1 MATKA
6 LEKFQ
11 EQLKSIKDN
20 EAFTKSDTNKDLK
33 KVRQNIKQMV
43 SSISSSIKGQDIMST
58 KVFLADEV
66 AQMRF
71 LNNAYLNVKA
81 IDRLIDRVELHG
93 NKYITALEKNQDKEI
108 LKVAKKHISTSKKS
122 SKESASATRLEKEL
136 AKLKEMDYFT
146 CSESD
151 CSCNDVFL
159 CGCSESDCSC
169 SESDNEIDEKTV
181 KRLRKLNRQL
191 RASNKKEKKEICNKS
206 VCFRVPSKL
215 AQAEVVFDDDT
226 DSASSSEDFDYESF
240 KSLLKQS
247 NTRLENMSDS
257 SKISMVFKNLK
268 TMYNKLSY
276 TNRNKFTSQMELL
289 DALYN

>member
-43 SSISSSIKGQDIMST
+43 SSISSSIKGKDIYDAQA
-58 KVFLADEV
+58 FLEEEV
-66 AQMRF
+66 IEMRI
-71 LNNAYLNVKA
+71 LNDMHLKVKA

-122 SKESASATRLEKEL
+122 SKDEKEL

>member
-6 LEKFQ
+6 FEKFQ

-33 KVRQNIKQMV
+33 KVRQEIKQIV
-43 SSISSSIKGQDIMST
+43 SSILSSVKGQDIDNARI
-58 KVFLADEV
+58 FLADEI

-71 LNNAYLNVKA
+71 LNNAYLKVKA
-81 IDRLIDRVELHG
+81 IDRLIDRAEIHG
-93 NKYITALEKNQDKEI
+93 NKYIVALEKNQEKEI

-159 CGCSESDCSC
+159 CDCSESECSC

-191 RASNKKEKKEICNKS
+191 RASSKKENKKERVSFK
-206 VCFRVPSKL
+206 VPSKL

-257 SKISMVFKNLK
+257 SKINLVFKNLK
-268 TMYNKLSY
+268 SMYNKLSY

>member
-1 MATKA
+1 MAAKA

-20 EAFTKSDTNKDLK
+20 DAFTKSDTNKDLK

-43 SSISSSIKGQDIMST
+43 SSISSSIKGQDITNT

-71 LNNAYLNVKA
+71 LNNAYLNVKS

-108 LKVAKKHISTSKKS
+108 LKVAKKNISSSKKS
-122 SKESASATRLEKEL
+122 SKTSKDEKEL
-136 AKLKEMDYFT
+136 AELKEMDYFT
-146 CSESD
+146 CSDSD

-159 CGCSESDCSC
+159 CGCSASDCSC
-169 SESDNEIDEKTV
+169 SDSDNEIDEKTV

-191 RASNKKEKKEICNKS
+191 RAANKKDKKETCTKS
-206 VCFRVPSKL
+206 VCFRVPSKI
-215 AQAEVVFDDDT
+215 AQSEVVFDNDT
-226 DSASSSEDFDYESF
+226 DDSSSSEDFDYESF
-240 KSLLKQS
+240 KSLLKQT
-247 NTRLENMSDS
+247 NTRLESMSDS

-276 TNRNKFTSQMELL
+276 TNRNKFTSQMNVLES
-289 DALYN
+289 LYS